1 VFNLGKHD
9 TPNKPKTHDEQMDMV
24 WDALFNHIPTRLAW
38 VDLKVNFI
46 LAFIGIVL
54 ALVAVSLGL
63 LVVYVT

>member
-1 VFNLGKHD
+1 MPD
-9 TPNKPKTHDEQMDMV
+9 KPKTHDEQMDMI
-24 WDALFNHIPTRLAW
+24 WEACFNHIPTRLGW